1 MDASLFKK
9 HITQRGFTY
18 NYFRVSAE
26 AGKPTLVLLHGF
38 PSSSWDWHYQVDFF
52 KPRGYGLVVP
62 DMLGYAGTD
71 KPTDA
76 KFYIGSGLAQ
86 DIVDILDKEDVQKS
100 VLIGHDWGSRVVSR
114 LANNHPDRFTAIGFL
129 ALAYLPPNPVHDPAA
144 QSARIK
150 QLVGRDLFGY
160 WDYLAEEGAD
170 KMIKKNFNSFLSI
183 FFSGSGEIALKNLCP
198 PGALKEWIEANN
210 QGPIAPFLTV
220 EDQEHYRQT
229 LLGGG
234 LASPVAW
241 YKIQTT
247 AGSIRAEDDKLV
259 PKEAYDIQQ
268 PVFFGAALRD
278 IVCLPALGNAL
289 LKQYAKGP
297 LTVKEFDAGH
307 WVLLSHPK
315 EVNEALLEWIEG
327 LQI

>member
-100 VLIGHDWGSRVVSR
+100 VLIGHDWYSFNAACFFSCLSLIILVARYRGSRVVSR
-114 LANNHPDRFTAIGFL
+114 LANNYPDRFTAIGFL

-170 KMIKKNFNSFLSI
+170 K
-183 FFSGSGEIALKNLCP
+183 
-198 PGALKEWIEANN
+198 
-210 QGPIAPFLTV
+210 TV
-220 EDQEHYRQT
+220 EKNVHILLFPCRQRTQLILHFLCFALSVQLIPQHVLLRFWRDRAQESLSAR
-229 LLGGG
+229 
-234 LASPVAW
+234 
-241 YKIQTT
+241 
-247 AGSIRAEDDKLV
+247 RAESMD
-259 PKEAYDIQQ
+259 
-268 PVFFGAALRD
+268 R
-278 IVCLPALGNAL
+278 
-289 LKQYAKGP
+289 
-297 LTVKEFDAGH
+297 
-307 WVLLSHPK
+307 S
-315 EVNEALLEWIEG
+315 
-327 LQI
+327 